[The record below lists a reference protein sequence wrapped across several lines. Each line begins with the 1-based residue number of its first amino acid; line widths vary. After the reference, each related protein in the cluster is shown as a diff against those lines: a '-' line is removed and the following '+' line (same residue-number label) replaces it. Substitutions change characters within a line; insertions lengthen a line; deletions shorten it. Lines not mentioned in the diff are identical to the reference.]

1 MLEIREQLK
10 FLEDNKWYSDKIK
23 LHLDNNYLYY
33 DTKIIKTPKISS
45 HTLVD
50 LLGFNSYSSPGK
62 TLMNMFGLLA
72 KTKIEPYQE
81 VKGGIAEVF
90 AKRYLQKKYKHAI
103 DIESFTVSQFK
114 DTGMN
119 QFPEAAPFSGVLD
132 LMLHF
137 RDTTRMTVEVK
148 SKEMK
153 DYDLI
158 AKMNQFPKEQVV
170 QGANQAIL
178 AGTTRYLMLWIFLT
192 PALSKLLK
200 ALTKM
205 KAQTKKL
212 VDSNGNERVVDYE
225 DNLWIWGYDFERAVD
240 ELEITEDHFLFYSK
254 EFEAD
259 PRMIGAYREKALK
272 LYNDFY
278 INRRIERKLFNRDEI
293 SELKKLY
300 LK

>member
-1 MLEIREQLK
+1 MLEIRDELK
-10 FLEDNKWYSDKIK
+10 FLEDNRWYSDKIK
-23 LHLDNNYLYY
+23 LHLDKDYLYY

-72 KTKIEPYQE
+72 KTKIDPYQE

-90 AKRYLQKKYKHAI
+90 AKRYLQKHYKEAI
-103 DIESFTVSQFK
+103 DVETFTVSQFK
-114 DTGMN
+114 ETGMN

-153 DYDLI
+153 DYDKI
-158 AKMNQFPKEQVV
+158 AKMNLFPKEQIV

-178 AGTTRYLMLWIFLT
+178 AKTERYLMLWVFLT

-205 KAQTKKL
+205 TPIKKKII
-212 VDSNGNERVVDYE
+212 DSTGNERIVEAE
-225 DNLWIWGYDFERAVD
+225 DNLWIWGYDFERAAE
-240 ELEITEDHFLFYSK
+240 ELEITEEHFLFYAK

-259 PRMIGAYREKALK
+259 PRMIGAYREKALR

-278 INRRIERKLFNRDEI
+278 INRRIERKLFNKDEL
-293 SELKKLY
+293 SELKMMF

>member
-10 FLEDNKWYSDKIK
+10 FLEDSKWYSDKIK
-23 LHLDNNYLYY
+23 LRLDKDYLYY
-33 DTKIIKTPKISS
+33 ETKIIKTPRISS

-90 AKRYLQKKYKHAI
+90 AKKYLQKKYKEAI
-103 DIESFTVSQFK
+103 NVETFTVSQFK

-153 DYDLI
+153 DYDKI
-158 AKMNQFPKEQVV
+158 AKMQIFPKEQVV

-178 AGTTRYLMLWIFLT
+178 AKTQRYLMLWVFLT

-200 ALTKM
+200 TLTKM
-205 KAQTKKL
+205 TTTKTRL
-212 VDSNGNERVVDYE
+212 VGTDGVEKIVESE
-225 DNLWIWGYDFERAVD
+225 DNLWIWGYDFERAAE
-240 ELEITEDHFLFYSK
+240 ELEITEDHFLYYAK

-278 INRRIERKLFNRDEI
+278 INRRIERKLFNKDEI